1 MMVIGLTGGIGMGKS
16 TVAKIFAAHGIPC
29 FNADDEVHLLQ
40 APGGRAIPA
49 LDRAFPGT
57 VKNGVLNRAKLRE
70 WVLRDDAAM
79 RRLEGIMHPLVRQ
92 QEAHFRTAAFR
103 AGRRAVLMDLPL
115 LFETGSENRFAKII
129 TVSAPPDVQ
138 RARVRRR
145 GLPDDQIA
153 AIIARQMPD
162 AEKRRRADYVVRTGL
177 SKFHAVRRVRRII
190 RGLLPS

>member
-57 VKNGVLNRAKLRE
+57 VEDGVLNRAKLRE

-79 RRLEGIMHPLVRQ
+79 RRLEAIMHPLVRQ
-92 QEAHFRTAAFR
+92 SEAHFRTAAFR
-103 AGRRAVLMDLPL
+103 AGRGAVLLDLPL
-115 LFETGSENRFAKII
+115 LFETGSENRFSKII

-138 RARVRRR
+138 LERVRRR
-145 GLPDDQIA
+145 GLPEAQIE

-177 SKFHAVRRVRRII
+177 SKFHTVRQVRRII

>member
-1 MMVIGLTGGIGMGKS
+1 MIVIGLTGGIGMGKT
-16 TVAKIFAAHGIPC
+16 TVAKIFVANGIPC

-57 VKNGVLNRAKLRE
+57 VENGVLNRGKLRE

-79 RRLEGIMHPLVRQ
+79 RRLESIMHPLVRQ
-92 QEAHFRTAAFR
+92 REAHFRAAAFR

-115 LFETGSENRFAKII
+115 LFETGAENRFTKII

-138 RARVRRR
+138 LERVRRR
-145 GLPDDQIA
+145 GLPDAQIK

-162 AEKRRRADYVVRTGL
+162 AEKRHRADYVVRTGL
-177 SKFHAVRRVRRII
+177 SKFQTLRRVRRII
-190 RGLLPS
+190 RGLLP